1 MHILNSSW
9 HNRTFSII
17 FLLLP
22 VTFITGSFLP
32 DLFASLIGLYF
43 LTISIKYRLIKYYKN
58 FFFYIFFLF
67 YFYLVFRGL
76 LSEYPYESL
85 IDYDGPIFYFRYLF
99 FVLGIKYLLDF
110 NKDLIK
116 FFTISLLA
124 VVLLTS
130 FDGYI
135 QWITGYNLLGFKPPT
150 IRITGVFNNEE
161 ILGHF
166 LAHTTPLLI
175 ALLAYVF
182 GINKKK
188 ILIYMFILIFVEI
201 MIFISGDRAA
211 FLKIFQFTFLL
222 IILSKNFKL
231 IRLISFIISA
241 LIILLLIMKS
251 PNSTERYELT
261 VQEISSTT
269 IPYMPWSQVHE
280 SHYAITLDMFSKN
293 PIFGQ
298 GPQLFRTLCHIT
310 PKYSDGCASHPHNYY
325 MQTLGE
331 LGAIGVS
338 FLLFFFLNIS
348 YILYRQFISLWFS
361 KNKKFLLSDHYLFLI
376 CLIFVILWPLIPH
389 NSFYNNWLNPIIFTV
404 IGFFVYF
411 KKNKKDQFQI

>member
-22 VTFITGSFLP
+22 VTFITGPFLP

-135 QWITGYNLLGFKPPT
+135 QWITGYNL
-150 IRITGVFNNEE
+150 
-161 ILGHF
+161 
-166 LAHTTPLLI
+166 
-175 ALLAYVF
+175 
-182 GINKKK
+182 
-188 ILIYMFILIFVEI
+188 
-201 MIFISGDRAA
+201 
-211 FLKIFQFTFLL
+211 
-222 IILSKNFKL
+222 
-231 IRLISFIISA
+231 
-241 LIILLLIMKS
+241 
-251 PNSTERYELT
+251 
-261 VQEISSTT
+261 
-269 IPYMPWSQVHE
+269 
-280 SHYAITLDMFSKN
+280 
-293 PIFGQ
+293 
-298 GPQLFRTLCHIT
+298 
-310 PKYSDGCASHPHNYY
+310 
-325 MQTLGE
+325 
-331 LGAIGVS
+331 
-338 FLLFFFLNIS
+338 
-348 YILYRQFISLWFS
+348 
-361 KNKKFLLSDHYLFLI
+361 
-376 CLIFVILWPLIPH
+376 
-389 NSFYNNWLNPIIFTV
+389 
-404 IGFFVYF
+404 
-411 KKNKKDQFQI
+411 